1 MSGLEVDLNALQ
13 EDAILADND
22 ASSMPALNF
31 VKPSSSALSGV
42 LNASASLSNPH
53 MNEDE

>member
-13 EDAILADND
+13 EDVILADND